1 MREWSGLRILILGAA
16 RQGLAL
22 ARYAAAQNAIV
33 TLNDQRPASEIQSAI
48 QSMSNLPVHW
58 VFGSHPIDLLNDAD
72 LVCLSGGIP
81 LNLPIVVEA
90 SRRGIP
96 LTNDTQL
103 FLEQVRAPVVG
114 ITGSAGKT
122 TTTTLLSRIARAG
135 LPSGSKVWTGG
146 NIGQPLIEFVD
157 QIREE
162 DLVVLELSSFQLEQ
176 TSISPHVAAI
186 LNITPNHLD
195 RHGTL
200 AAYTGAKARI
210 LAFQHAG
217 DIAIL
222 GCDDPGAWALAC
234 EAKGKLSGFGLTSL
248 PSAIDGAYSHQGFLH
263 LRIGS
268 DDQKIMPESDIL
280 LRGAHNLR
288 NTLAACSIAWAANL
302 SIEAMQAGIQ
312 GFAGVPHRLEWVATI
327 NGVNWY
333 NDSIATAPER
343 SLAALRSFEEPLV
356 LLLGGR
362 DKNLPWETLAQAV
375 RSRVDH
381 VIVFGE
387 AADKIAA
394 ALGKPAP
401 GQKPNTLELCSNLK
415 EAVQT
420 AARTAEPGDVVLL
433 SPGGTSYDEFRDF
446 EERGERFREWV
457 NQLI

>member
-22 ARYAAAQNAIV
+22 ARYAAAQGAVV
-33 TLNDQRPASEIQSAI
+33 TLNDQRLASKMQSAI
-48 QSMSNLPVHW
+48 QSLDNLSARW
-58 VFGSHPIDLLNDAD
+58 VFGSHPVDLLNDAD
-72 LVCLSGGIP
+72 LVCLSGGVP
-81 LNLPIVVEA
+81 LDLPIVLEA
-90 SRRGIP
+90 ARRGIP

-122 TTTTLLSRIARAG
+122 TTTTLLSRMAQAG
-135 LPSGSKVWTGG
+135 FQPSGKAWTGG

-157 QIREE
+157 QIKEE
-162 DLVVLELSSFQLEQ
+162 DLVILELSSFQLEQ
-176 TSISPHVAAI
+176 MSISPHVAAI

-200 AAYTGAKARI
+200 AAYTATKARI
-210 LAFQHAG
+210 LAFQRAG

-234 EAKGKLSGFGLTSL
+234 EVKGRLLGFGLTSL
-248 PSAIDGAYSHQGFLH
+248 PGDIDGAYSHQGFLR
-263 LRIGS
+263 LRAGS
-268 DDQKIMPESDIL
+268 SDQKIMPESAVL

-288 NTLAACSIAWAANL
+288 NALAACSIAWAAGL
-302 SIEAMQAGIQ
+302 PIEAMQAGIQ
-312 GFAGVPHRLEWVATI
+312 GFAGVPHRLEWVAAI
-327 NGVNWY
+327 NGANWY

-375 RSRVDH
+375 HSQVDH

-394 ALGKPAP
+394 ALGKPTP
-401 GQKPNTLELCSNLK
+401 SQKPNTLELCNSLK
-415 EAVQT
+415 EAVQA